1 MDYDAIIIGA
11 GQAGFPLAGALT
23 TEMEWKVALIEGDQL
38 GGTCVNYGCSPTK
51 TIVASARAA
60 HLARRGGD
68 FGVQTGPVT
77 VDFARVME
85 RQQEIVRQFRGGLEE
100 WLTGI
105 ENLAIYRGFAHFEST
120 NRVRVGDQV
129 LESQRVFSNTG
140 ARAIVPP
147 IPGLDTVDFLTNKE
161 MLKLAELP
169 RHLVIVGG
177 GYIGLEFAQA
187 FRRFGSEVTVIE
199 AGEQIMGRED
209 GDIAQAAHGVLE
221 GEGIRVLV
229 NARATQVAKQGD
241 DVIITVEQDEQTRQI
256 SGSHLL
262 LAVGRR
268 PNSDQLGL
276 ERAGVETDER
286 GYIVVDDHL
295 QTSVPGIWALGD
307 VNGQGAFTHTSYN
320 DYEIVLDNLKGG
332 DRKLSDRIPI
342 HAMYIDPPLGRV
354 GLSEREVRAAG
365 HKALVGVKQMS
376 EVSRA
381 IERDETQGMMKV
393 LVDAETGQF
402 LGASILGINGD
413 EIIHTIADLMYA
425 QAPYTVMKN
434 AVHIHPTVAELL
446 PTLLGDLQ
454 PLEETAAAPAS

>member
-169 RHLVIVGG
+169 
-177 GYIGLEFAQA
+177 
-187 FRRFGSEVTVIE
+187 
-199 AGEQIMGRED
+199 
-209 GDIAQAAHGVLE
+209 
-221 GEGIRVLV
+221 
-229 NARATQVAKQGD
+229 
-241 DVIITVEQDEQTRQI
+241 
-256 SGSHLL
+256 
-262 LAVGRR
+262 
-268 PNSDQLGL
+268 
-276 ERAGVETDER
+276 
-286 GYIVVDDHL
+286 
-295 QTSVPGIWALGD
+295 GIWSSWAEAISAWSLRRHSG
-307 VNGQGAFTHTSYN
+307 
-320 DYEIVLDNLKGG
+320 
-332 DRKLSDRIPI
+332 
-342 HAMYIDPPLGRV
+342 
-354 GLSEREVRAAG
+354 
-365 HKALVGVKQMS
+365 ALVARS
-376 EVSRA
+376 
-381 IERDETQGMMKV
+381 
-393 LVDAETGQF
+393 L
-402 LGASILGINGD
+402 
-413 EIIHTIADLMYA
+413 
-425 QAPYTVMKN
+425 
-434 AVHIHPTVAELL
+434 
-446 PTLLGDLQ
+446 
-454 PLEETAAAPAS
+454 